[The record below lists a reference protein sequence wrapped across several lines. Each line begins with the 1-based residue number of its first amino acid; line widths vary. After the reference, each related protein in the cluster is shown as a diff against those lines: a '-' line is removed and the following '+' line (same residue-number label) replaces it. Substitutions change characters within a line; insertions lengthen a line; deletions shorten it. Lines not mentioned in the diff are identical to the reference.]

1 MSTHRQLSGKKIV
14 FYFSCNRFREYSTEK
29 CGISITEVTLKKT
42 VEAAFDMILSNKGNS
57 YKEYLN
63 GYDLI
68 KKKLNKQKEKALT
81 EIERKIS
88 GLNRLQGEYYEK
100 YVLGQWDKADF
111 EGEKEGL
118 YQKKSELEDIKE
130 KKIVFFEEETSKLEE
145 KHKYLKALL
154 KGKTKKWDKDF
165 VDSIIDKIFIGND
178 NTVEIK
184 FNFEETPIFAEKIGG
199 RKKRC

>member
-1 MSTHRQLSGKKIV
+1 
-14 FYFSCNRFREYSTEK
+14 
-29 CGISITEVTLKKT
+29 
-42 VEAAFDMILSNKGNS
+42 MILSNKGNS